1 MLPDSSLTVFYHDQ
15 EYAIGNTKHAIDMMQ
30 LATPWLL
37 VLIQAEST
45 AQDTLRFLQL
55 WSCHQNH
62 HSCLTVQILQR
73 RSIGPVMWSSQ
84 SCLSL
89 QLSPECVAAAEDV
102 DLVVVEGMGRAI
114 ETNLYASF
122 SCDSLKLAMVKHPEV
137 CLVQFSFAAA
147 LLSSDW
153 QQPTTCIKMPILK
166 TQNLA

>member
-37 VLIQAEST
+37 VLIEAEST

-73 RSIGPVMWSSQ
+73 NFAKKVNWPSDVEFTVMPVLAAVSRVCGSSR
-84 SCLSL
+84 
-89 QLSPECVAAAEDV
+89 
-102 DLVVVEGMGRAI
+102 GR
-114 ETNLYASF
+114 
-122 SCDSLKLAMVKHPEV
+122 
-137 CLVQFSFAAA
+137 
-147 LLSSDW
+147 
-153 QQPTTCIKMPILK
+153 
-166 TQNLA
+166 